1 MIINLQHLFKPKET
15 SLGFEEGQ
23 ETCVHR
29 GLTEYAGGLG
39 VPYFGLQ
46 LWKGSGEDA
55 HVEGYALVNKDT
67 KQVVFVDQRPQ
78 VCEYIL
84 ETISKHQEEQSVE
97 SS

>member
-15 SLGFEEGQ
+15 SPGLKEGQ

-29 GLTEYAGGLG
+29 GLTEYAGELG

-46 LWKGSGEDA
+46 LWEGTGEDA

-67 KQVVFVDQRPQ
+67 KQIVFVDQRHQ

>member
-15 SLGFEEGQ
+15 SPGLKEGQ
-23 ETCVHR
+23 EACVHK
-29 GLTEYAGGLG
+29 GLTEYAEKLG
-39 VPYFGLQ
+39 IPYFGLQ
-46 LWKGSGEDA
+46 LWEGAGEDT

-67 KQVVFVDQRPQ
+67 KQVEFIDSRSQ

-84 ETISKHQEEQSVE
+84 ETISRHQEEQPVE

>member
-15 SLGFEEGQ
+15 SPGLKEGQ
-23 ETCVHR
+23 EACVHR
-29 GLTEYAGGLG
+29 GLTEYAGELG
-39 VPYFGLQ
+39 VSYFGLQ
-46 LWKGSGEDA
+46 LWEGAGEDA

-67 KQVVFVDQRPQ
+67 KQIVFVDQRPQ